1 MLAEEGEHLV
11 PTVERLLRA
20 IGRTRGVEKGV
31 AGAVD
36 WSRSE
41 KSTVLSSRGL
51 KMTLPRISGAA
62 ITRQSQATN
71 SGSRESWCGPSLPH
85 QPAKVSLR
93 LRRSWPPPPRPCPPN
108 QAGPAAPRRPQPEA
122 QHPNF
127 PLSTSW
133 QADYPIFAPK
143 SGQRADM
150 PPHSVC
156 WRSPWLGLPYESHR
170 LHAFR

>member
-51 KMTLPRISGAA
+51 KMRLRRSPGAA
-62 ITRQSQATN
+62 IAGQGQATN

-93 LRRSWPPPPRPCPPN
+93 LRRSWPPPACLCRAN
-108 QAGPAAPRRPQPEA
+108 QAGRAAARRHQPEA
-122 QHPNF
+122 QHP
-127 PLSTSW
+127 
-133 QADYPIFAPK
+133 
-143 SGQRADM
+143 
-150 PPHSVC
+150 
-156 WRSPWLGLPYESHR
+156 
-170 LHAFR
+170 